1 MKLLYYLAAIGKPN
15 LETKIE
21 ILLSNLTYLHN
32 KLSINYESIN
42 NGEYIGRLLKIPN
55 ILSFHSSI
63 FTLISSA
70 ICIYIFIH

>member
-32 KLSINYESIN
+32 KLSIN
-42 NGEYIGRLLKIPN
+42 
-55 ILSFHSSI
+55 
-63 FTLISSA
+63 
-70 ICIYIFIH
+70 FII